1 MIMLIS
7 ENPAKRANMQGMG
20 METGMVPF
28 GLMGGGGPNDQVS
41 DIIQVPD
48 NSVGLGK
55 VGKKSRKISISVVF
69 SFCIIAHL
77 KTSNSPGVQKSLI
90 YEEF

>member
-1 MIMLIS
+1 MSKVCSEFNSRKAGELLKRLIMRIS

-28 GLMGGGGPNDQVS
+28 GLMGGGAPNDQVS

-55 VGKKSRKISISVVF
+55 IGKKDPGKYQFLRF
-69 SFCIIAHL
+69 SSSA
-77 KTSNSPGVQKSLI
+77 S
-90 YEEF
+90 